1 MKRKII
7 TVILFSVIISF
18 LFAEDNYSKIY
29 KTVVIDKKECES
41 TIIETELFGKFEGKS
56 IWGLSRLESG
66 VGFTELYYKVG
77 DDNLCLGIRADVAD
91 QSVVYINT
99 QKDCGTKCKIYLDR
113 PEEKQI
119 LYRWSPLT
127 EIITDNTKEKI
138 EIITNKRKHILFVKK
153 DIKEIEINSENLS
166 SKIKKI
172 KGLEKLPKLE
182 NIKFIGFDL

>member
-1 MKRKII
+1 MYVRKLSNPNIFLKGEDGQPVVPADW
-7 TVILFSVIISF
+7 TDVRLF
-18 LFAEDNYSKIY
+18 
-29 KTVVIDKKECES
+29 KTQNSDGSLNEEVFELHKK
-41 TIIETELFGKFEGKS
+41 F
-56 IWGLSRLESG
+56 
-66 VGFTELYYKVG
+66 V
-77 DDNLCLGIRADVAD
+77 NLVQKLGADGIRADVAD